1 MLENNG
7 KSVEWMGVLS
17 KTRAVQKYRN
27 PLAACRMSVEKSGK
41 DGTG

>member
-7 KSVEWMGVLS
+7 KSMEWMGVLS

-27 PLAACRMSVEKSGK
+27 PWLLAGWL
-41 DGTG
+41 